1 MKLFTVAD
9 LVSKKEAQTVA
20 DIRRL
25 QTVSKELLQSHQ
37 NLNKL
42 EADFALTIEKQREQW
57 TEENNAQALIVTNL
71 LNEVR
76 RLEERK
82 QQALIPLEQRAQ
94 ELDNERKE
102 LSRWESELAQK
113 TDSLTD
119 EAELLQEKLSA
130 VAERESHA
138 KKVGREL
145 QLASD
150 GIAAQKAQIALQAHE
165 LGKEITSAIQADI
178 ERQNAVQ
185 RREIAMNLK
194 EGGMIARE
202 ERLTLL
208 DQDLSMR
215 EDRLKDRYL
224 MLERTTKE
232 IHDRRSPRQKPKPN
246 ASRHSPK

>member
-9 LVSKKEAQTVA
+9 LASKKEAQTVA

-37 NLNKL
+37 SLNKL
-42 EADFALTIEKQREQW
+42 EADFALTMEKQREQW
-57 TEENNAQALIVTNL
+57 TEENNTQTAIGDALRH
-71 LNEVR
+71 EVM

-94 ELDNERKE
+94 ELDNRDKE
-102 LSRWESELAQK
+102 LSQWESELAQK

-138 KKVGREL
+138 KKIGREL

-150 GIAAQKAQIALQAHE
+150 GIVAQKAQIALQAHE

-178 ERQNAVQ
+178 ERQNAVE

-202 ERLTLL
+202 ERLALL

-224 MLERTTKE
+224 MLERTTQE
-232 IHDRRSPRQKPKPN
+232 LHDRRSTRQQPKPRTP
-246 ASRHSPK
+246 RHSPK